1 MATPS
6 RERSDRLEHIAL
18 AGTLPKAQT
27 HAASVFVDEVDA
39 RELERPLNSRQRSA
53 PRPGTV
59 LFELMDG
66 HYPDPSFICEFL
78 LAPAE

>member
-1 MATPS
+1 LARGEPP
-6 RERSDRLEHIAL
+6 LEHITL

-27 HAASVFVDEVDA
+27 HAASVFIDEGNP
-39 RELERPLNSRQRSA
+39 RELERPLNSRQGSA
-53 PRPGTV
+53 ARPATV

-66 HYPDPSFICEFL
+66 HYPNPSFISEFL